1 MVNGERLLDSPSIP
15 HDVAHVETCCKAVG
29 KTGVQKA
36 KLRYLLLELPVG
48 HSRGVTVD
56 DAKVGLGD
64 FISRG
69 VAVDGCRV
77 EHKALA
83 CVVLLLCLVL
93 LLCVLLLDVI

>member
-15 HDVAHVETCCKAVG
+15 HDVAHVETCGKTVG

-36 KLRYLLLELPVG
+36 KLRYLVLELPVG
-48 HSRGVTVD
+48 YSHSVAVD
-56 DAKVGLGD
+56 NAKVELGD
-64 FISRG
+64 FLSRG
-69 VAVDGCRV
+69 VAVDVCYV

-83 CVVLLLCLVL
+83 CVVPLLCLVL